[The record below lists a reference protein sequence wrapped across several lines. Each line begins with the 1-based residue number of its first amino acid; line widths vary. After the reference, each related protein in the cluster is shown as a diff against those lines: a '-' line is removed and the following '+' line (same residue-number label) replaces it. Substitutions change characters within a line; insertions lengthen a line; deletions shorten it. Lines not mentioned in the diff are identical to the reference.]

1 MSESKEERLLRLQ
14 AQWAASIPDAPDGGS
29 QEERD
34 PKSPWGFDTPYV
46 PDPHDPWRRAK
57 KVTEDLIKFLNLL
70 RLQDNLTPQ
79 EVAYAQELMALNTF
93 NLADIPATPQEIAKS
108 RKAAFEY
115 YSKNR

>member
-1 MSESKEERLLRLQ
+1 MSESKDEKLARLQ
-14 AQWAASIPDAPDGGS
+14 AQWVASMADVPVDTT

-46 PDPHDPWRRAK
+46 PDPNDPWRRAK

-70 RLQDNLTPQ
+70 RLQDGLTPQ

-93 NLADIPATPQEIAKS
+93 NLADIPATPSEIAKA